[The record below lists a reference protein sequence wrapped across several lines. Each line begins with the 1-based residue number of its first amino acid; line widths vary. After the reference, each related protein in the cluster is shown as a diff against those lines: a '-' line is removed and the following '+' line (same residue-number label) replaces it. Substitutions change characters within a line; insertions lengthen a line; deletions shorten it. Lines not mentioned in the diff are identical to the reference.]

1 MFYIQHGYGK
11 SNKIEM
17 VNVSGTVAGVILSPT
32 HEDIGAL
39 TNTVGLC
46 RDLGL
51 RVMLDPQSY
60 IYSTRPQGAA
70 RHHATHGIELTS
82 MQWSASAATVG
93 QHLAAVQSANRD
105 ISVESPLIA
114 SAPFNQNLT
123 DYWIPASLQYAR
135 TATDLWQDTT
145 VFATVAVSQTALSDW
160 NQVVD
165 WLDALT
171 TLDVAGFYL
180 VVDRGSQPYP
190 PGPWDPR
197 ILANILRAI
206 HTLTCINEYELV
218 WGYADVD
225 GILGIAAGATGVA
238 SGWSY
243 GLRQFNVSRYSED
256 RTGGATPVPR
266 LYLDRIF
273 ADVRNNEATDIF
285 QNSVGREL
293 LSPVLPDE
301 FPDGIFESLTNPRA
315 QVQHLVELSLA
326 VNDVAVSGNIEQ
338 RVALVEERVGIG
350 IEILNRL
357 SQTGLTLDPR
367 YLSRLAS
374 YREALALFRE
384 ETDL

>member
-11 SNKIEM
+11 SNKIEA
-17 VNVSGTVAGVILSPT
+17 VNELGRVAGVILSPT
-32 HEDIGAL
+32 HEDVNAL
-39 TNTVGLC
+39 TNTANLC
-46 RDLGL
+46 RGLGL

-93 QHLAAVQSANRD
+93 QHLTSVYSANSA
-105 ISVESPLIA
+105 ISVESPLIS

-123 DYWIPASLQYAR
+123 DYWIPSSLQYAR

-145 VFATVAVSQTALSDW
+145 VLATVAVSQSALSDW
-160 NQVVD
+160 NQVAD

-180 VVDRGSQPYP
+180 VVDRGNQPYP

-197 ILANILRAI
+197 ILANVLRAI
-206 HTLTCINEYELV
+206 HTLACINEYELV

-243 GLRQFNVSRYSED
+243 GLRQFNVSRYTED
-256 RTGGATPVPR
+256 RTGGSTPVPR

-285 QNSVGREL
+285 ENPVGREL
-293 LSPVLPDE
+293 LPPVLPGE
-301 FPDGIFESLTNPRA
+301 FPDGNFESLTNPRA
-315 QVQHLVELSLA
+315 QVQHLVAVSLA
-326 VNDVAVSGNIEQ
+326 VNEIAVSGNIEQ
-338 RVALVEERVGIG
+338 RVSLVEERVGIG
-350 IEILNRL
+350 IEILTRL
-357 SQTGLTLDPR
+357 SQTGLALDPK

-374 YREALALFRE
+374 YREALTLFRG